1 MVREITPEN
10 KREITLMNA
19 LVLTDSNLT
28 LEEKGLITLMNFI
41 CYGNDQIDVD
51 DLMGY
56 VREDKDEINRI
67 YNSLLEKG
75 Y

>member
-1 MVREITPEN
+1 MVREITEQN
-10 KREITLMNA
+10 KREMTLMNA

-28 LEEKGLITLMNFI
+28 LEEKGLLALLNILGCEF
-41 CYGNDQIDVD
+41 DQLEIKDVI
-51 DLMGY
+51 GY
-56 VREDKDEINRI
+56 VQENEEQITRI